1 MFMVILMV
9 GESKIGAKLREKFEK
24 ENHRVLMAAD
34 AEEVGKLLQR
44 EEQIDLF
51 VAAPSF
57 IDGLSEEE
65 AEGLSA
71 GMKSGVSAEADTDT
85 GAVLGVKDDA
95 DISAGPDWEKAE
107 RLYDTCVIEPLS
119 ALQKAYSCLERGS
132 LKRIC
137 YLNPVCGSI
146 NASLE
151 GTGYGVSMCACAVN
165 MQVSLL
171 FNRLRPLGYTFRLF
185 GTRQDRDAAGQA
197 DAAYWYFVKDRSVDP
212 ESAKHEDENRLVMRD
227 PDGREIPF

>member
-1 MFMVILMV
+1 MVILMV

-51 VAAPSF
+51 VAALSF

-132 LKRIC
+132 H
-137 YLNPVCGSI
+137 
-146 NASLE
+146 
-151 GTGYGVSMCACAVN
+151 
-165 MQVSLL
+165 QVSAGSTLANVSLPGVL
-171 FNRLRPLGYTFRLF
+171 FAERKQACLRIWLEENGE
-185 GTRQDRDAAGQA
+185 
-197 DAAYWYFVKDRSVDP
+197 RSV
-212 ESAKHEDENRLVMRD
+212 A
-227 PDGREIPF
+227 G